1 MDTSIFV
8 NLNCPWM
15 KKILLI
21 SLSLFALSCKHDP
34 IVLPAKPVE
43 PNPPG
48 FCDPDTVYFE
58 NSILPIF
65 QTNCAKSGCHDDA
78 TAQNGIRLNSY
89 ANIMASGEIEA
100 GKPGEGD
107 IVKKISETDPDKIMP
122 PPPELALNA
131 TQIDL
136 IKKWITQGAL
146 NNKCNPECDTNDFK
160 YSTAITSLLSNAC
173 IGCHGASSPSGAVYL
188 NNYDSVKTYALNGR
202 LPGAVKHL
210 TGYSPMP
217 QGGAKLSDCK
227 IRILEKWIAAGC
239 PNN

>member
-1 MDTSIFV
+1 
-8 NLNCPWM
+8 M
-15 KKILLI
+15 KKIVLI
-21 SLSLFALSCKHDP
+21 SLSLLALSCKHEP
-34 IVLPAKPVE
+34 IILPAKPVA

-65 QTNCAKSGCHDDA
+65 QTNCAKSGCHDDI
-78 TAQNGIRLNSY
+78 TAQKGIRLNSY

-107 IVKKISETDPDKIMP
+107 IVEKISETDPDKIMP

-136 IKKWITQGAL
+136 IKKWISQGAL

-160 YSTAITSLLSNAC
+160 YSTAITSLLSNSC

-217 QGGAKLSDCK
+217 QGGAKLNDCK
-227 IRILEKWIAAGC
+227 IRTLEKWIAAGC